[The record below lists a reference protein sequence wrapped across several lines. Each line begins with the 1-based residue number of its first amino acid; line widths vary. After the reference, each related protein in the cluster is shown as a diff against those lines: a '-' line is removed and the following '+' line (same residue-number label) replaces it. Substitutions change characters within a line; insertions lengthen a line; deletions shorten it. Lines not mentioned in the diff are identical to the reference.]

1 MATQQSAAYFITHPN
16 VAISE
21 DVPVTRWPLS
31 ELGRARML
39 KCLGLP
45 WVSKITSIYSS
56 TEQKAV
62 DCANILAEHLSL
74 PFVQVRKLGEND
86 RSSTGFLPPDEFELM
101 ANEFFANPKLS
112 IRGWERA
119 VDAQQRVASAVE
131 QILEN
136 HHAPGIVA
144 IVSHGAVGT
153 LLYCALTGRE
163 IDRKWDQPS
172 NGGGNYF
179 GFSLNPREVY
189 SWWRPID
196 EEF

>member
-1 MATQQSAAYFITHPN
+1 MLTDCGTGALNKISMKMAAQAAGKVAYFITHPN
-16 VAISE
+16 VINSE

-62 DCANILAEHLSL
+62 DCASILAEHLSL
-74 PFVQVRKLGEND
+74 PFVQIRELGEND
-86 RSSTGFLPPDEFELM
+86 RSSTGFLPPGEFELM

-112 IRGWERA
+112 VRGWERA
-119 VDAQQRVASAVE
+119 IDAQQRVASAVK
-131 QILEN
+131 QLLEN
-136 HHAPGIVA
+136 DHLPGIVA

-153 LLYCALTGRE
+153 LLY
-163 IDRKWDQPS
+163 
-172 NGGGNYF
+172 
-179 GFSLNPREVY
+179 
-189 SWWRPID
+189 
-196 EEF
+196 